1 MNVSG
6 LAVSGVAR
14 LVVDLAKRAII
25 SESIYPVKG
34 GGSSRFVGPILVLR
48 VHKAAA

>member
-6 LAVSGVAR
+6 LAVSGVAS

-34 GGSSRFVGPILVLR
+34 SGSSRFVGPILVLR